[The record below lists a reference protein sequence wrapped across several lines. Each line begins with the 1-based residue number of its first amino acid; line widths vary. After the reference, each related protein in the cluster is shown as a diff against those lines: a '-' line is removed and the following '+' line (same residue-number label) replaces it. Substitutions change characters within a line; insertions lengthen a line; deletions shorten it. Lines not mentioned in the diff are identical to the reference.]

1 MNAMDALERDD
12 LEVARRTSPEERAR
26 QLLALIRVGFRVKR
40 SALRARYPSESEE
53 DIEARFRRWLEG
65 DDRV

>member
-1 MNAMDALERDD
+1 MDALERDD

-26 QLLALIRVGFRVKR
+26 QLMAVIRVGFRVKR

-53 DIEARFRRWLEG
+53 EIEARFRRWLG
-65 DDRV
+65 RDDEL